1 MANASVIDPF
11 VSEEEE
17 VEVDDETSAAIE
29 LGVRAADEGRVVSSD
44 QVPEFIPLWITKFST
59 PGQR

>member
-17 VEVDDETSAAIE
+17 VEVDEEASAAIE
-29 LGVRAADEGRVVSSD
+29 LGIKAADEGRVLSSD
-44 QVPEFIPLWITKFST
+44 KVRELIPWWITKFST
-59 PGQR
+59 PSQR